1 MMSDSE
7 DSSSDPNEYSIEDY
21 YKLVRP
27 LWAARNIN
35 ANYLNN
41 HKLLR
46 TLVDF
51 SLSHSLP
58 LKNLQKREL
67 ELGDIIP
74 TKINYVDTLII
85 KSKNTTDNEGL
96 FQYSGCFRHQFVE
109 FCPHL
114 AISAY
119 LFSRFHIP
127 DEYGSFE
134 FILSDA
140 TKRISLEEVKLLKG
154 NNKLSAISYS
164 QQHKSSINALSIS
177 GLNYKDINL
186 TKLLS
191 TQDFEYTEKAVS
203 RTLDGL
209 PHQIMLQLAGFD
221 SFQNYNIPRNAI
233 EPHQELLDSIFPF
246 VNQITPEFY
255 NEDMLRIKELLIM
268 LRRSLCQDMVVIK
281 QKYPLNPLSKS
292 DIFNSREFEKFS
304 KQVEDAGELDGWVHD
319 SCFSPNDT
327 NEDLPHDNW
336 PVFQDPDSKAELQRV
351 IEFQMS
357 KLRSLDNQVSLYA
370 QEQSH
375 MYSVLS
381 KFIETQNEVFQRQSE
396 YMQRVQNSING
407 LVILMS
413 SKNKNTIPLAQ
424 QSLNETRNFINTVES
439 TNLKQGLD
447 TTIELLAKL
456 NSSQMQQYQLQQQQ
470 AHQLQQTQP
479 HSSVIPITNNHPVFN
494 IHAATSPSS
503 KSLSPDPQSQTPMSP
518 VQLERQRVL
527 NRRLSRQA
535 TTLFEMWDDFKGLE
549 KELKDHEITVTEW
562 LKVHGSS
569 ERQFR
574 HTRLK
579 IIKFIEDEAQRR
591 GTTVEYVKERL
602 HNKMRNRLRP
612 WTLDEVQRMLTS
624 GKRINLDDNR

>member
-1 MMSDSE
+1 MISDSE
-7 DSSSDPNEYSIEDY
+7 DSSSDPNEYTIEDY

-35 ANYLNN
+35 ANYLND

-67 ELGDIIP
+67 EIGDIIP
-74 TKINYVDTLII
+74 GKINYVDTLII
-85 KSKNTTDNEGL
+85 KSRANDISNQGL
-96 FQYSGCFRHQFVE
+96 FQYSGCFRHQFIE

-134 FILSDA
+134 FILSDSA

-164 QQHKSSINALSIS
+164 QQHKSSINALSLS

-191 TQDFEYTEKAVS
+191 TQDFEYTEKAIS
-203 RTLDGL
+203 KSMDSL
-209 PHQIMLQLAGFD
+209 PHSTMLLFAGFD
-221 SFQNYNIPRNAI
+221 SFQNYNVPRNSL
-233 EPHQELLDSIFPF
+233 EPPQELLDLIFPF
-246 VNQITPEFY
+246 VNQIVPEYY
-255 NEDMLRIKELLIM
+255 NEDMIQIKDLLIM

-292 DIFNSREFEKFS
+292 DIFNSKEFENFS

-319 SCFSPNDT
+319 SCFSPEDT
-327 NEDLPHDNW
+327 NEDLPIDNW
-336 PVFQDPDSKAELQRV
+336 PTIQDPESRSELQRV
-351 IEFQMS
+351 VEFQTL
-357 KLRSLDNQVSLYA
+357 KLKSLDNQINTYA

-396 YMQRVQNSING
+396 YIQRIQNSING

-413 SKNKNTIPLAQ
+413 SRNKNSFSLAQ
-424 QSLNETRNFINTVES
+424 QSLQETQNYINTVES
-439 TNLKQGLD
+439 TNLKHGLD
-447 TTIELLAKL
+447 TTIDLLGKL
-456 NSSQMQQYQLQQQQ
+456 NTTQHQQQQ
-470 AHQLQQTQP
+470 QQQQ
-479 HSSVIPITNNHPVFN
+479 HIPPSNSILTNNHQIYNLHTVK
-494 IHAATSPSS
+494 SPTS
-503 KSLSPDPQSQTPMSP
+503 KSLSPDPQLQAPMSP
-518 VQLERQRVL
+518 VQVERQRVL

-591 GTTVEYVKERL
+591 GSSVEYIKERL

-624 GKRINLDDNR
+624 GKRINLDDSR